1 MSIRESGTL
10 KICNMFNFNVF
21 YLFAKQLYYFS
32 HKELNDFIKKYY
44 ADYCNKMV
52 IKSKLLFYY
61 FCGGVRYSDFYMFR
75 FEEKSLKENMKFVPR
90 SAETNLVRQVNAKK
104 YLRLLED
111 KGDCYNLFKEY
122 YKRDLVKVSKEEI
135 QTRKAVEV
143 VFEFAEKHHRFMIKP
158 ISLYCGIG
166 IQIID
171 SPNSEGIKSLINSY
185 QDGFVLEELIVQHE
199 IMAKMHPSS
208 VNTVRIVTVNYGDS
222 VEVKWPFMRIGRG
235 SAVVDNAG
243 AGGIMVAIDDSGK
256 TLAAADEN
264 RHKYI
269 THPETGLNLIGFEI
283 PKWKVL
289 CDLAKEMAGKCP
301 DCHIMGW
308 DMAYTNRGD
317 WVVVECNYCPNNV
330 SQFALDKGFKD
341 EFVKVR
347 KKLGARLIF

>member
-1 MSIRESGTL
+1 MKEYF
-10 KICNMFNFNVF
+10 KINIIYLLAKLLYHFN
-21 YLFAKQLYYFS
+21 YR
-32 HKELNDFIKKYY
+32 ELNDFIKKYY
-44 ADYCNKMV
+44 VDYSKKRV
-52 IKSKLLFYY
+52 IKSKMLFYY
-61 FCGGVRYSDFYMFR
+61 FFGGVRYSDFYMFR
-75 FEEKSLKENMKFVPR
+75 FEEKPLKENMKFVPR
-90 SAETNLVRQVNAKK
+90 SAESNLVRQVNAKK
-104 YLRLLED
+104 YRILLED
-111 KGDCYNLFKEY
+111 KSECYNLFKKY
-122 YKRDLVKVSKEEI
+122 YKRDLIKVTKEDIKRERANEIISK
-135 QTRKAVEV
+135 
-143 VFEFAEKHHRFMIKP
+143 FAEVHDEFMIKP
-158 ISLYCGIG
+158 VNLYCGIG
-166 IQIID
+166 IQIL
-171 SPNSEGIKSLINSY
+171 NSSVLLDIRTLVESY

-222 VEVKWPFMRIGRG
+222 VEVKWPFIRIGRG

-269 THPETGLNLIGFEI
+269 THPETGFNLIGFEI

-308 DMAYTNRGD
+308 DMAYTNRGE

-341 EFVKVR
+341 EFVMVR